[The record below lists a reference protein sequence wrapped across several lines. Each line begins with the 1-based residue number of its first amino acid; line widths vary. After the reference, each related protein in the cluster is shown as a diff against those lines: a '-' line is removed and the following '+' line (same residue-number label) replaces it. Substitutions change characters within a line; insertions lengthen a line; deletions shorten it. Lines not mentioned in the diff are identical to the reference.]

1 MPLTDPAIYSLRFA
15 NRLELGQDKHKVA
28 TDASRLVR
36 RFQADW
42 MSEGRRPA
50 GVCGACLLVAAR
62 MNGYH
67 RTPEEIAQI
76 VKVSPQTVRR
86 RLLEFART
94 DMANKT
100 VEEWKTMS
108 DADLAAPGETL
119 PPVVK
124 NEHRRIAKR
133 KRLDASGRS
142 ESVQTETPDEEGGQS
157 DDEDRQARVDAK
169 REQMEGAI
177 QAAAAHLGELGEDE
191 DEDGDLAPPQ
201 PDQYVK
207 ELDAAGDDPEA
218 AQNERARAAR
228 KFKRINKVASLGDG
242 GADPDE
248 ELEDLQ
254 EDVEEFEEGDEDR
267 EVGDEEDEGDEAEEE
282 GGDDEGD
289 GADKEEGTQSKPTNN
304 AKFKH
309 LKFDKWDDPIA
320 VRKHLE
326 ERYMPRI
333 RIESALTDRHVE
345 DRLSLW
351 LGVRD
356 PRDIMY
362 EMDVVARALRA
373 RERQAKAEGEVEFED
388 IDDEE
393 IDGIWR
399 MSEEERKARARMWLS
414 HNGRWLEEDKGESLS
429 QLNSRCSLVSWK
441 LTRRRETSQT
451 CGLRAR

>member
-15 NRLELGQDKHKVA
+15 NRLDLGQDKHKVA

-100 VEEWKTMS
+100 VEEWKNMS
-108 DADLAAPGETL
+108 DADLDAPGETL

-124 NEHRRIAKR
+124 DEHRRLAKR
-133 KRLDASGRS
+133 KRLDASARS
-142 ESVQTETPDEEGGQS
+142 ESVQTEDTEDGGEHS
-157 DDEDRQARVDAK
+157 DGEDLQARVDAK
-169 REQMEGAI
+169 RTQMEGAI
-177 QAAAAHLGELGEDE
+177 QAAAAHLGEVGEDE
-191 DEDGDLAPPQ
+191 EEDGDLAPPQ
-201 PDQYVK
+201 PDQYVRD
-207 ELDAAGDDPEA
+207 LDAAGDDPTA
-218 AQNERARAAR
+218 AQNERAREVR
-228 KFKRINKVASLGDG
+228 KFRRINKVASLGGDG
-242 GADPDE
+242 DADE
-248 ELEDLQ
+248 ELEDLE
-254 EDVEEFEEGDEDR
+254 EDAQEFEQ
-267 EVGDEEDEGDEAEEE
+267 EEDANPEDGDDLEE
-282 GGDDEGD
+282 GENEKEND
-289 GADKEEGTQSKPTNN
+289 GGDKEGAIQAKDSNH

-309 LKFDKWDDPIA
+309 LKFDNWDDPLA

-333 RIESALTDRHVE
+333 RIESALTDKHVE

-356 PRDIMY
+356 PREIMY
-362 EMDVVARALRA
+362 EMDVVVRALRA
-373 RERQAKAEGEVEFED
+373 RERQAKADAESEFED
-388 IDDEE
+388 VDDEE
-393 IDGIWR
+393 IDGIWQ

-414 HNGRWLEEDKGESLS
+414 HNGRWLEEDKGESGVYAKRICDLGE
-429 QLNSRCSLVSWK
+429 RHADVVY
-441 LTRRRETSQT
+441 RETSQT
-451 CGLRAR
+451 GRLRAG

>member
-1 MPLTDPAIYSLRFA
+1 
-15 NRLELGQDKHKVA
+15 
-28 TDASRLVR
+28 
-36 RFQADW
+36 

-108 DADLAAPGETL
+108 DADIVAPGEKL

-142 ESVQTETPDEEGGQS
+142 ESVQTENPEEEAGQS
-157 DDEDRQARVDAK
+157 DDDEDRQARVDAK
-169 REQMEGAI
+169 RMQMEGAI
-177 QAAAAHLGELGEDE
+177 QAAAAHLGELGDDE

-228 KFKRINKVASLGDG
+228 KFKRINKVASLADGVGDE
-242 GADPDE
+242 DE

-254 EDVEEFEEGDEDR
+254 EEVEEFEQGEEDR
-267 EVGDEEDEGDEAEEE
+267 EVGDEEDEGDEE
-282 GGDDEGD
+282 GGDKEDD
-289 GADKEEGTQSKPTNN
+289 GADKEEGAPSKRPDD
-304 AKFKH
+304 AKFK
-309 LKFDKWDDPIA
+309 LVKFDKWDDPVA
-320 VRKHLE
+320 VRKHVE
-326 ERYMPRI
+326 EKYMPRI

-351 LGVRD
+351 MGVRD
-356 PRDIMY
+356 PREIMY
-362 EMDVVARALRA
+362 EMEVVARALRA
-373 RERQAKAEGEVEFED
+373 RERQAKADGESEFED
-388 IDDEE
+388 VDDEE
-393 IDGIWR
+393 IDAIWQ

-414 HNGRWLEEDKGESLS
+414 HNGRWLEEDKGECLP
-429 QLNSRCSLVSWK
+429 QLN
-441 LTRRRETSQT
+441 
-451 CGLRAR
+451 

>member
-1 MPLTDPAIYSLRFA
+1 MFELGGTYLKLRSTLHLPDPMPMTDPAIYSLRFA
-15 NRLELGQDKHKVA
+15 NRLELGQDKNKVA
-28 TDASRLVR
+28 TDATRLVR

-76 VKVSPQTVRR
+76 VKVSPQTVQR

-100 VEEWKTMS
+100 LEEWKNMS

-124 NEHRRIAKR
+124 NEQRRLAKR
-133 KRLDASGRS
+133 KRLTANTRS
-142 ESVQTETPDEEGGQS
+142 ESVQTDNAEDDGEQS
-157 DDEDRQARVDAK
+157 DSEARQALVNAK
-169 REQMEGAI
+169 RTQMEGAI

-191 DEDGDLAPPQ
+191 EEDGDLALPQ
-201 PDQYVK
+201 PDQYVRD
-207 ELDAAGDDPEA
+207 LDAAGDDPEA
-218 AQNERARAAR
+218 AQNDRARAMR
-228 KFKRINKVASLGDG
+228 KFKRINKVASMGGG
-242 GADPDE
+242 GADAEE

-254 EDVEEFEEGDEDR
+254 EDVEEFDKDDEEREIGDDPE
-267 EVGDEEDEGDEAEEE
+267 EVGNEK
-282 GGDDEGD
+282 DDD
-289 GADKEEGTQSKPTNN
+289 GADKEEGSQAKLADD

-309 LKFDKWDDPIA
+309 LKFDNWDDPLA

-326 ERYMPRI
+326 EKYMPRV
-333 RIESALTDRHVE
+333 RLESALTDKHVE

-356 PRDIMY
+356 PREIMY
-362 EMDVVARALRA
+362 EMEVVVRALRA
-373 RERQAKAEGEVEFED
+373 RERQAKADPESEFED
-388 IDDEE
+388 VDDEE
-393 IDGIWR
+393 IDGIWQ
-399 MSEEERKARARMWLS
+399 MTPEEQNTRARMWLS
-414 HNGRWLEEDKGESLS
+414 HNGRWLEEDKGESMISHAATYLAIS
-429 QLNSRCSLVSWK
+429 S
-441 LTRRRETSQT
+441 
-451 CGLRAR
+451 